1 MKKRMKRVSI
11 LFGAS
16 MLTACAGTGD
26 VSNGGAGGSIPIN
39 TNFYNHWVHS
49 FEEQNGQKTP
59 NIFRLKGS
67 RVFPPSRFRMEFGFD
82 TSGQCNYKYLS
93 PVDAHEMRD
102 CVYTKIGNKVYI
114 YDQAGTLLKHI
125 SFTLQSPA
133 SKDQMLMTYGVAV
146 PVKASVPAKDDPK
159 KAVKKQ

>member
-1 MKKRMKRVSI
+1 MKNTAKKIMI
-11 LFGAS
+11 LCGALA
-16 MLTACAGTGD
+16 LTACAGSGD
-26 VSNGGAGGSIPIN
+26 GTSSGSAGGIGSIPTN

-49 FEEQNGQKTP
+49 FEEQNGQKIP
-59 NIFRLKGS
+59 NIFRVKGS
-67 RVFPPSRFRMEFGFD
+67 KEFPPSRFRMEFGFD
-82 TSGQCNYKYLS
+82 PSGQCNYKYLS
-93 PVDAHEMRD
+93 PVDAHQMRD

-133 SKDQMLMTYGVAV
+133 GKDKMLMTYGVAE
-146 PVKASVPAKDDPK
+146 PVKKDEK